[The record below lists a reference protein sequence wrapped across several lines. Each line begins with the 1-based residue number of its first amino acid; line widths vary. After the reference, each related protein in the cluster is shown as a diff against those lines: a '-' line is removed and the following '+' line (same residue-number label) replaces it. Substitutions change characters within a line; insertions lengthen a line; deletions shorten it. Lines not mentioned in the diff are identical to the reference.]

1 MKKKI
6 RIKKEKDYEIPF
18 WREWLEAD
26 SLQRELMVKKLAL
39 FNMALQMK
47 DTNMW
52 RHSFAGFLNSSF
64 QDLESACYTKFR
76 LDAEK
81 EKNCEGKNNLQK
93 IYKFGE

>member
-1 MKKKI
+1 
-6 RIKKEKDYEIPF
+6 
-18 WREWLEAD
+18 
-26 SLQRELMVKKLAL
+26 
-39 FNMALQMK
+39 MK